1 MNESYTYRVYTT
13 ISLEGSIFSTPRM
26 SWLSFSITVERSGFP
41 SSDFWSML
49 VGAQDVT
56 GFSESAVGLYPF
68 AFLFLAILQVTER
81 GGN

>member
-1 MNESYTYRVYTT
+1 
-13 ISLEGSIFSTPRM
+13 M
-26 SWLSFSITVERSGFP
+26 SWLSFSITVGRSGFP
-41 SSDFWSML
+41 SSDFWSMFVILKL

-56 GFSESAVGLYPF
+56 GFSGSAVGLYPF